1 MRRHPYA
8 TVSSLLR
15 LSLRLLRLLLLL
27 RGSCL
32 FSSVWIPFGAAAVAK
47 KREKDLSHS
56 SLSLRLS
63 LHMVLIM
70 KPLLR

>member
-27 RGSCL
+27 RGSRL
-32 FSSVWIPFGAAAVAK
+32 SSSVWIPFGAAAVAK
-47 KREKDLSHS
+47 KREKALSRF
-56 SLSLRLS
+56 SLSVS